1 MEVLTFIVLATI
13 GIAYVAW
20 CNIVGRTAEKKGRD
34 GLFWFFFAFLLSPLL
49 GMLFVAF
56 LSETDSHRRK
66 RIEEEE
72 RIRRKVWDND
82 KV

>member
-20 CNIVGRTAEKKGRD
+20 CYIVGRTAEKKGRD
-34 GLFWFFFAFLLSPLL
+34 GMFWFFFAF
-49 GMLFVAF
+49 
-56 LSETDSHRRK
+56 RRK